1 MKKLNYLILLFLVS
15 AFSFANVSPK
25 EKEAL
30 IALYNSTNGKDWNSA
45 WDINA
50 SENTWYGV
58 KIENN
63 QIVELSLQFNNLDG
77 NLPQEIGDLV
87 NLRKINLGFNK
98 LKGKLPTSISNLKE
112 LISLELF
119 MNSFE
124 GNIPTELGEL
134 KKLEKQVKNSGLTI
148 IPLLM
153 FTTEKGLAKVEIA
166 LCKGKKLFD
175 KRETLKDRDNQRD
188 LSRIKKDFN
197 K

>member
-134 KKLEKQVKNSGLTI
+134 KKLENKEVKIDELASTVARANQLVEYCQSKLQQ
-148 IPLLM
+148 
-153 FTTEKGLAKVEIA
+153 TEAEIQKIVKKG
-166 LCKGKKLFD
+166 
-175 KRETLKDRDNQRD
+175 
-188 LSRIKKDFN
+188 
-197 K
+197 